1 MTDETQ
7 VMENTSTAD
16 AETVVNEEVKETKN
30 FSQEQLDKIV
40 EDRLRKQRS
49 ALERKYAGVD
59 PARYNELVEA
69 EEAKKQ
75 EEAKSRGEFESILK
89 STVEK
94 KDNEINS
101 MKQELHKVK
110 VDGAVINAASK
121 FKAINPEQVTQLLKD
136 QVRLGDSGTAEVID
150 PATGQVRYNDQGEP
164 FEISELVGDFM
175 KANPHF
181 ALATPSGSDSK
192 SNLTPNSVEA
202 FDPTKLDM
210 KKPED
215 RARYAEYRKQMGII

>member
-7 VMENTSTAD
+7 VMENTTTAD
-16 AETVVNEEVKETKN
+16 AETVVKEEVVSKN

-49 ALERKYAGVD
+49 ALERKYAGVNPD
-59 PARYNELVEA
+59 HYKELVEI
-69 EEAKKQ
+69 EETKKQ

-89 STVEK
+89 NTVEK
-94 KDNEINS
+94 KDSEINS

-136 QVRLGDSGTAEVID
+136 QVRLGDGGTAEVID
-150 PATGQVRYNDQGEP
+150 PATGQVRYNDSGEP

-181 ALATPSGSDSK
+181 ALATPSGSDSR

-210 KKPED
+210 KRPED
-215 RARYAEYRKQMGII
+215 RARYAEYRKQTGII